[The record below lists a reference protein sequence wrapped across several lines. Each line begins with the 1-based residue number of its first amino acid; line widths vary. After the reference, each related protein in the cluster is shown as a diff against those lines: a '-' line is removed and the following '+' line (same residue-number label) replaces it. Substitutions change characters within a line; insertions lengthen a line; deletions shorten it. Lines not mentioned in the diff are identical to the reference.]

1 MIATC
6 PNEQRL
12 REFSLGRL
20 NEEQSDQVFTHLS
33 DCHDCQELLASGDV
47 NDTLTGQLR
56 DTLAVDN
63 SYRNETECRISL
75 KRALAVLSDVE
86 FSDTSAQQPGESQ
99 EQQLPKQIGDYRVLR
114 MIGHGGM
121 GNVFLAEH
129 TKLGQQV
136 ALKIIASHR
145 AADPSMRG
153 RFESELRALGK
164 LDHPNIVQAK
174 DAREEDG
181 VIVLVTEFIDGLDLG
196 EIIRRQGPLS
206 TADAAKVAEQVCK
219 ALEAIDQ
226 ANLVHRD
233 IKPSNIM
240 INRQGEVKLLDL
252 GLARLQGDGANR
264 EFTMTGQAIGTV
276 DYLAPEQITGTDH
289 VDIRADIYGLGCTL
303 FKLLTGNVPFGGPDH
318 ETTFAKMT
326 AHVSA
331 ERPSIEI
338 DGGSNELAVLARR
351 MMSVKPDERPADPGS
366 VAVSLKKSTT
376 GAQLQRLVECSLL
389 VDPVS
394 AVPAKKKTKSQ
405 ATQPTALPWWKRR
418 IPVAAAIA
426 AGLGGLVFGC
436 LLGVVITIKKPD
448 GTTAQIEVPDG
459 SHVEIDDQGNATVVL
474 PEAKPPLAL
483 AEGNARSSS
492 DRNSESID
500 DLGIAPI
507 HRLHGIWVGKIVRE
521 VDGFKSAD
529 EHGFILAI
537 SNGRFAFVH
546 DDEIQDGRIRS
557 VGSSG
562 SLKLEFNFEQYL
574 EPTAVGTRA
583 FPDTFEVVP
592 EFLEGNRV
600 HLNYVFPSESEVEE
614 DTKVYFRLGLAI
626 SGRAI
631 IDYPT
636 EKDSAVFQNQ
646 PDRLKAWGWAYQQ
659 LTGQS
664 TEAGS
669 SPNRSTLEDE
679 AGDFSSSDRSK

>member
-20 NEEQSDQVFTHLS
+20 NEEQSDLVFTHLS
-33 DCHDCQELLASGDV
+33 DCNDCQELLASGDV

-63 SYRNETECRISL
+63 SFRNETECRTSL

-86 FSDTSAQQPGESQ
+86 FSGTSAQQPRESQ

-121 GNVFLAEH
+121 GNVYLAEH

-240 INRQGEVKLLDL
+240 VNRQGEVKLLDL
-252 GLARLQGDGANR
+252 GLARLQGDAANR

-276 DYLAPEQITGTDH
+276 DYLAPEQITSTDH

-303 FKLLTGNVPFGGPDH
+303 FKLLTGIVPFGGPDH

-331 ERPSIEI
+331 ERPAIEI
-338 DGGSNELAVLARR
+338 DGESNELAVLARR

-366 VAVSLKKSTT
+366 LAVSLHESTT
-376 GAQLQRLVECSLL
+376 GAQLQRLVESSLL
-389 VDPVS
+389 VDPASVVS
-394 AVPAKKKTKSQ
+394 AKTKKKTDSQ
-405 ATQPTALPWWKRR
+405 ATQLTALPWWKRR

-436 LLGVVITIKKPD
+436 WLGVVITIKKPD

-459 SHVEIDDQGNATVVL
+459 SHVTIDDQGNASVDL
-474 PEAKPPLAL
+474 AGSNGRSDSDSKPI
-483 AEGNARSSS
+483 SV
-492 DRNSESID
+492 D

-507 HRLHGIWVGKIVRE
+507 HRLQGIWIAQLVRE
-521 VDGFKSAD
+521 ESGVPVSQD
-529 EHGFILAI
+529 EHEFTMAI
-537 SNGRFAFVH
+537 SNGKFAFVH
-546 DDEIQDGRIRS
+546 EDERQITGSIRS
-557 VGSSG
+557 FGSSR
-562 SLKLEFNFEQYL
+562 SPKLKLIVEKHS
-574 EPTAVGTRA
+574 EPTAGGTRA

-600 HLNYVFPSESEVEE
+600 RLNFVGME
-614 DTKVYFRLGLAI
+614 DKNTKSYFHLGLAI

-636 EKDSAVFQNQ
+636 EKDSAILQDTPV
-646 PDRLKAWGWAYQQ
+646 RKVWGWAYEQ
-659 LTGQS
+659 L
-664 TEAGS
+664 
-669 SPNRSTLEDE
+669 NR
-679 AGDFSSSDRSK
+679 RH